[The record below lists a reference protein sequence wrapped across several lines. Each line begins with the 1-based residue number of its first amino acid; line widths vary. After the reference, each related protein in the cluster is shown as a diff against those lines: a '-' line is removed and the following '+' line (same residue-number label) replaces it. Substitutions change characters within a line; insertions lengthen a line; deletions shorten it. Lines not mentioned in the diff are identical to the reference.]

1 MQSFSGNAAENIQA
15 PIRVILI
22 EDHDLIRHTLKLY
35 LESSGKY
42 QVVGEAREVGSGLAL
57 TQQLKPE
64 LALVDIGL
72 PDRSGLEY
80 VSSVQETS
88 LEVKVICLSMYEDSE
103 TIKRALAVGAAGY
116 IHKSCAP
123 EGFLEQIKDIL
134 EGQVIQPSTTT
145 NRHLEM
151 VRSQEMSSD
160 PLKKLSRR
168 EREIFMLLAEGQP
181 NRAIAKLLL
190 ISPRTVETHRARVI
204 KKLGFSS
211 TSDLVR
217 FAIRNQLL
225 TA

>member
-1 MQSFSGNAAENIQA
+1 MQCFSRNAAEHIQA

-42 QVVGEAREVGSGLAL
+42 QVVGEAREVGAGLAL
-57 TQQLKPE
+57 TKQLNPE

-72 PDRSGLEY
+72 PDSSGLEY
-80 VSSVQETS
+80 VSLAKQAS
-88 LEVKVICLSMYEDSE
+88 LQVKVICLSMYEDTE
-103 TIKRALAVGAAGY
+103 TIKRALEVGATGY

-123 EGFLEQIKDIL
+123 EVFLEQIKKIL
-134 EGQVIQPSTTT
+134 EGEVIQPSITRS
-145 NRHLEM
+145 RHLEM
-151 VRSQEMSSD
+151 VRPAEQSSD